1 MDLIDLTGRHTLLAV
16 GAPQPDASSTYFN
29 GSSALKVLGNPADF
43 YFENASFTVEVDIWF
58 DRSSNTGY
66 INSEQSAWL
75 DFVDG
80 QWGWAAKCSYAAG
93 GAPRTNWQPSN
104 SIPGQNGSDLAFDI
118 PSSQS
123 AFARMAVCFDAESG
137 ITRYFSDGVL
147 VATKTVTFTYPL
159 HASRLLLGAT
169 YSYPDNTV
177 AYPVKG
183 WMRNLRITKA
193 ARYTAAYTP
202 EDFATGDSDP
212 YWSSTVLLLPLVKQ
226 PPSQRVTIDS
236 MTADTAPGGDWT
248 TYDGSAGR
256 VVSGSIS
263 AALADGQSVTVSFDG
278 GATWVTA
285 TTSGLSWSIIDPG
298 EHVTSWIIVARV
310 SAGTQSGPVTVRS
323 VSLVPPPAEIE
334 NPYPPLV
341 TSEHAV
347 RPRFMATVEA
357 LTRPLVRAQSLI
369 AAMPAAFD
377 LDVAEGVQL
386 DAVGLWV
393 GRSRY
398 LSIPISGAWFSFD
411 VAGLGFDE
419 GTWKGPFDATTGI
432 SRLDDGPYRLL
443 LKARIA
449 ANQWDGTRQGAVDAW
464 SVMFDGTGVTFQI
477 QDNADMSMDVLVYT
491 DHPLDAVTT
500 ALITGGYLGIKPS
513 GVTIN
518 SYTVTEV

>member
-1 MDLIDLTGRHTLLAV
+1 MGFVDLTGRRSFVAAGNAELVDEPGSPSGRVLRFD
-16 GAPQPDASSTYFN
+16 GSGDWIQSTE
-29 GSSALKVLGNPADF
+29 GLADF
-43 YFENASFTVEVDIWF
+43 PLGLGDFCVEISVRVHRYNVVLVDFFRSLEAGWQLWIPTSGVVQWWRGNSSYLDGSAIPLHEF
-58 DRSSNTGY
+58 CTLAADRRAGV
-66 INSEQSAWL
+66 L
-75 DFVDG
+75 RLFVDG
-80 QWGWAAKCSYAAG
+80 VEVASSADVFDYTYELNIFALGAQVAQRNSAYDLQGDIAWARVTRASRYAG
-93 GAPRTNWQPSN
+93 G
-104 SIPGQNGSDLAFDI
+104 
-118 PSSQS
+118 
-123 AFARMAVCFDAESG
+123 
-137 ITRYFSDGVL
+137 
-147 VATKTVTFTYPL
+147 
-159 HASRLLLGAT
+159 
-169 YSYPDNTV
+169 
-177 AYPVKG
+177 
-183 WMRNLRITKA
+183 
-193 ARYTAAYTP
+193 YTP
-202 EDFATGDSDP
+202 PPSEPPMGAEDAL
-212 YWSSTVLLLPLVKQ
+212 WASTVLFLSLEDKNPT
-226 PPSQRVTIDS
+226 QRTTIDS

-278 GATWVTA
+278 GATWATA
-285 TTSGLSWSIIDPG
+285 TASGLSWSIIDPG

-310 SAGTQSGPVTVRS
+310 SAGSQSGPVTVRS

-377 LDVAEGVQL
+377 LDAAEGVQL

-411 VAGLGFDE
+411 TSGLGFDE

-477 QDNADMSMDVLVYT
+477 QDNGDMSMDVLVST

-518 SYTVTEV
+518 SYTITEV

>member
-1 MDLIDLTGRHTLLAV
+1 MDLIDLTGRHSAITTF
-16 GAPQPDASSTYFN
+16 GAPIISEN
-29 GSSALKVLGNPADF
+29 GTAFDGNSCIFVSDGLADF
-43 YFENASFTVEVDIWF
+43 AFGVGSYTVELDVSVAAPASYIAGNLVDFIAGSF
-58 DRSSNTGY
+58 
-66 INSEQSAWL
+66 
-75 DFVDG
+75 
-80 QWGWAAKCSYAAG
+80 GW
-93 GAPRTNWQPSN
+93 
-104 SIPGQNGSDLAFDI
+104 SIRQLWTAQNAYDPVWIEVI
-118 PSSQS
+118 PSGGFNYQFGAGMNTWASIAIS
-123 AFARMAVCFDAESG
+123 YDATAGVTRFFKTG
-137 ITRYFSDGVL
+137 IL
-147 VATKTVTFTYPL
+147 VATIAGQPDLPLNAPRLTVGAEGRTFGSSSAVFPFIGSL
-159 HASRLLLGAT
+159 
-169 YSYPDNTV
+169 
-177 AYPVKG
+177 
-183 WMRNLRITKA
+183 RNLRITKA
-193 ARYTAAYTP
+193 ARYTADYTP

-357 LTRPLVRAQSLI
+357 LTRPLVSAQSLI

-518 SYTVTEV
+518 SYTITEV

>member
-1 MDLIDLTGRHTLLAV
+1 
-16 GAPQPDASSTYFN
+16 
-29 GSSALKVLGNPADF
+29 
-43 YFENASFTVEVDIWF
+43 
-58 DRSSNTGY
+58 
-66 INSEQSAWL
+66 
-75 DFVDG
+75 
-80 QWGWAAKCSYAAG
+80 
-93 GAPRTNWQPSN
+93 
-104 SIPGQNGSDLAFDI
+104 
-118 PSSQS
+118 
-123 AFARMAVCFDAESG
+123 
-137 ITRYFSDGVL
+137 
-147 VATKTVTFTYPL
+147 
-159 HASRLLLGAT
+159 
-169 YSYPDNTV
+169 
-177 AYPVKG
+177 
-183 WMRNLRITKA
+183 
-193 ARYTAAYTP
+193 
-202 EDFATGDSDP
+202 
-212 YWSSTVLLLPLVKQ
+212 
-226 PPSQRVTIDS
+226 

-256 VVSGSIS
+256 TVSGSIS
-263 AALADGQSVTVSFDG
+263 ATLIDGQAVTVSFDG
-278 GATWVTA
+278 GATWATA

-518 SYTVTEV
+518 SYTITEV

>member
-1 MDLIDLTGRHTLLAV
+1 MGFVDLTGRHEVTHYGTPIVHADGGAWGMGYTEFEGTGYLLIADPAYDFDFGTNYCVELEVLVNPDGSVAAAGGDSAILDNVRAYGTDRWGLYDNGYGQSMQDSFVYPYSGATPGWHSIKLDVQGTTTRKYLDDVLVETTTGDLARRSAGLLAV
-16 GAPQPDASSTYFN
+16 ACYYNGTAYPTIVSISAIRITRASRFGMPRLSPDQVGADDPLWSDTVLFLPLWSGAPTQ
-29 GSSALKVLGNPADF
+29 
-43 YFENASFTVEVDIWF
+43 
-58 DRSSNTGY
+58 
-66 INSEQSAWL
+66 
-75 DFVDG
+75 
-80 QWGWAAKCSYAAG
+80 
-93 GAPRTNWQPSN
+93 RT
-104 SIPGQNGSDLAFDI
+104 
-118 PSSQS
+118 
-123 AFARMAVCFDAESG
+123 
-137 ITRYFSDGVL
+137 
-147 VATKTVTFTYPL
+147 
-159 HASRLLLGAT
+159 
-169 YSYPDNTV
+169 
-177 AYPVKG
+177 
-183 WMRNLRITKA
+183 
-193 ARYTAAYTP
+193 
-202 EDFATGDSDP
+202 
-212 YWSSTVLLLPLVKQ
+212 
-226 PPSQRVTIDS
+226 TIDS

-278 GATWVTA
+278 GATWATA

-310 SAGTQSGPVTVRS
+310 SAGSQSGPVTVRS

-377 LDVAEGVQL
+377 LDAAEGVQL

-411 VAGLGFDE
+411 TSGLGFDE

-477 QDNADMSMDVLVYT
+477 QDNGDMSMDVLVST

-518 SYTVTEV
+518 SYTITEV

>member
-1 MDLIDLTGRHTLLAV
+1 MSFNDLTGRHVIAV
-16 GAPQPDASSTYFN
+16 IGNPTVVDDQSPWGGGSTYFDGSFSYLRADEHPEDWAFGAGDFCIEFAAKVAAGSFSNFGFITLSGRAFQGYDIGTPSGYVGGWWNSSSEFLPQVWQSIAIDRKN
-29 GSSALKVLGNPADF
+29 GQVRLFIEGQLVSENAFPYELADASPLLIGIIGQGDSYYRFKGHMGWVRITRASRHEGSYTPQALAAGPAD
-43 YFENASFTVEVDIWF
+43 
-58 DRSSNTGY
+58 
-66 INSEQSAWL
+66 
-75 DFVDG
+75 
-80 QWGWAAKCSYAAG
+80 
-93 GAPRTNWQPSN
+93 
-104 SIPGQNGSDLAFDI
+104 
-118 PSSQS
+118 
-123 AFARMAVCFDAESG
+123 
-137 ITRYFSDGVL
+137 
-147 VATKTVTFTYPL
+147 PL
-159 HASRLLLGAT
+159 
-169 YSYPDNTV
+169 
-177 AYPVKG
+177 
-183 WMRNLRITKA
+183 
-193 ARYTAAYTP
+193 
-202 EDFATGDSDP
+202 
-212 YWSSTVLLLPLVKQ
+212 WSSTVLLLSLGAAAPA
-226 PPSQRVTIDS
+226 QRTTIDS

-278 GATWVTA
+278 GATWATA
-285 TTSGLSWSIIDPG
+285 TTSGLSWSITDPG
-298 EHVTSWIIVARV
+298 EHATSWIIVARV
-310 SAGTQSGPVTVRS
+310 SAGSQSGPVTVRS
-323 VSLVPPPAEIE
+323 VALIPPPAEIE

-386 DAVGLWV
+386 DAVGRWV

-411 VAGLGFDE
+411 TSGLGFDE

-518 SYTVTEV
+518 SYTITEV